1 MEKTKYYVSVQAQSI
16 LSEQGAAAYEL
27 VILATDREVTQLQE
41 LFDNEEVAENA
52 TFFRGMAPGI
62 PYHIDNEND
71 VYDYYLIEIY
81 KKIYEL
87 GTPETRS
94 HIEGMHILNTE

>member
-27 VILATDREVTQLQE
+27 VILATDREVAQLQE
-41 LFDNEEVAENA
+41 LFDNEEEAENA

-94 HIEGMHILNTE
+94 HIEGMNILNA